1 MQFYSLE
8 HLLELINCGPEASM
22 ASRIVRVCL
31 VACTI
36 IAVAQLLTMWG
47 TRWGD
52 RQRLGKSLLLSVLVH
67 LCLALSW
74 VTAVEANRM
83 TTGSDPEPE
92 TERVYLKLADQ
103 PLEQTPP
110 SRAKSLQTLE
120 SVEAPF
126 ERRAQERPVNE
137 LASSPQVS
145 PEPIRPKPPAAM
157 ETPRFEMEVARP
169 DIPPRSELPD
179 AQLAK
184 IPVAATAIPDAEAQ
198 ARPESAV
205 ATRSRTPF
213 SRVAPQSLAPAPVER
228 GTPESVRREPLVP
241 AAMARLEA
249 GPEVPME
256 AAKVESRARR
266 QPRVRPPEEVQPV
279 GRTILQGIVTDKKTG
294 RPLARTTVRF
304 DRAQG
309 KPLVAVTRDDGT
321 YELVLSDIPETFAVA
336 ASQAGYQPEALNLRS
351 ADVKGKTHRL
361 DFTLRAANENVIVVE
376 NDPVVHHLG
385 NDQFEGVANSK
396 FQRRSEGSSFEAV
409 FTVTVENS
417 QKESARPTVTFLA
430 KGVQC
435 PPQVRI
441 NGHLLAADNS
451 VTPDDGTYGTMVF
464 PFDRSLLRAGKNQ
477 ISVRATSCQ
486 GDLDDFEFV
495 NPQIRLTKP
504 K

>member
-1 MQFYSLE
+1 
-8 HLLELINCGPEASM
+8 M
-22 ASRIVRVCL
+22 ASRIVRLCL
-31 VACTI
+31 VACTV

-83 TTGSDPEPE
+83 TAGTDPEPE
-92 TERVYLKLADQ
+92 TERVNLKLADQ
-103 PLEQTPP
+103 PLEQMPQ
-110 SRAKSLQTLE
+110 SREKSLQTLE
-120 SVEAPF
+120 SVEVPF
-126 ERRAQERPVNE
+126 ERRAPERSVSE

-145 PEPIRPKPPAAM
+145 PEPIRPKPPTAI
-157 ETPRFEMEVARP
+157 ESPRFEMEVARP
-169 DIPPRSELPD
+169 DVPQRSELPD

-184 IPVAATAIPDAEAQ
+184 NPVAATVIPEAEAQ

-205 ATRSRTPF
+205 ATRSRTPS
-213 SRVAPQSLAPAPVER
+213 SRVAPQRLAPVER
-228 GTPESVRREPLVP
+228 GTPDNVRREPLLPTAV
-241 AAMARLEA
+241 ASLEA
-249 GPEVPME
+249 GPEVPVE
-256 AAKVESRARR
+256 AAKIESRARR
-266 QPRVRPPEEVQPV
+266 QPRVHPPEEIQPV

-321 YELVLSDIPETFAVA
+321 YELVLSDIPESFAVA

-351 ADVKGKTHRL
+351 VDVKGKTHRL
-361 DFTLRAANENVIVVE
+361 DFALRVANEDVIVVE

-396 FQRRSEGSSFEAV
+396 FQRRSEGSSFESV

-417 QKESARPTVTFLA
+417 QKESARPAVTFLA

-441 NGHLLAADNS
+441 NGHLVPSNKE

-464 PFDRSLLRAGKNQ
+464 PFDRSLLKVGKNQ
-477 ISVRATSCQ
+477 ISIWATSCQ

-495 NPQIRLTKP
+495 NPQIRLAKP

>member
-8 HLLELINCGPEASM
+8 QLLELINCGPEASV
-22 ASRIVRVCL
+22 ASRIVRLCL
-31 VACTI
+31 VACTV

-74 VTAVEANRM
+74 VTAVEANR
-83 TTGSDPEPE
+83 TTTSSDPEPVA
-92 TERVYLKLADQ
+92 ERVYLKLADQ
-103 PLEQTPP
+103 PLEQTPQ
-110 SRAKSLQTLE
+110 SRAKSLQAFE
-120 SVEAPF
+120 SVEVPF

-145 PEPIRPKPPAAM
+145 PEPLRPKSSTAM
-157 ETPRFEMEVARP
+157 ESPRFEMDVVRP
-169 DIPPRSELPD
+169 DIPQRSELPD
-179 AQLAK
+179 VQLAK
-184 IPVAATAIPDAEAQ
+184 VPVAATSIPDTGAQ

-205 ATRSRTPF
+205 ASRSRTPS
-213 SRVAPQSLAPAPVER
+213 SRVAPQGLAPVPADRVTLENN
-228 GTPESVRREPLVP
+228 RREPLLP
-241 AAMARLEA
+241 TAAARLEA
-249 GPEVPME
+249 GPEIPVE
-256 AAKVESRARR
+256 AAKVDSRARR
-266 QPRVRPPEEVQPV
+266 QPRVRPPEETPPE
-279 GRTILQGIVTDKKTG
+279 GRTILAGIVTDKKTG

-351 ADVKGKTHRL
+351 VDVKGKTHRL
-361 DFTLRAANENVIVVE
+361 DFTLRAANEDVIVVE

-396 FQRRSEGSSFEAV
+396 FQRRSEGSSFESM

-417 QKESARPTVTFLA
+417 QKVSVQPAVTFLA

-441 NGHLLAADNS
+441 NGHLLAADNG